1 MARQGTLATASILTA
16 LLVSMAGCSDQ
27 PADKDIAVVIPD
39 PSTTTKP
46 SAQPEL
52 TPKAAPAQ
60 PADTE
65 KE

>member
-1 MARQGTLATASILTA
+1 MARHGNLATASMVTA
-16 LLVSMAGCSDQ
+16 LLVSVAGCSDQ

-39 PSTTTKP
+39 PSTTTKT

-52 TPKAAPAQ
+52 TPKAAPTKS
-60 PADTE
+60 ADTE